1 MGRKQS
7 SGACSCRIRSTLVRE
22 FLAEFL
28 GTFVLVAFGT
38 ASIAQSVLSLR
49 TKGNFFTINWG
60 WGLGV
65 LLGILVS
72 GGVSGGH
79 LNPAVSV
86 AVASIGKFPWW
97 KVPHYLAGQYLGALA
112 ASGLVFLVYWDAL
125 VWYEHD
131 RSVYRSIPE
140 TAGIFAT
147 YPSQHLSMAGGV
159 FDQFLGT
166 LLLLLCI
173 CAITDSKN
181 MKLDKQ
187 MVPVGVGVTVLGIGL
202 SLGHNCGYAVNPAR
216 DLAPRLF
223 TMLAGW
229 GPGVFTEYNH
239 WWIVPV
245 IACHAGAVAGAWLYY
260 LAVEVNWPDDDLDDQ
275 EKMVGGRRMQHM
287 AHGGDRNGGHPG
299 ERNGGHAHYP
309 HQPPEN
315 PGYTGTMS
323 RGHSRPHTPDDEKYQ
338 PIQKN
343 KMQAS
348 GRETPQKHR

>member
-1 MGRKQS
+1 MGRKPNG
-7 SGACSCRIRSTLVRE
+7 SGCSCRIRSTIIRE

-28 GTFVLVAFGT
+28 GTFVLVVFGT

-112 ASGLVFLVYWDAL
+112 GSGLVFLVYWDAL

-131 RSVYRSIPE
+131 RSVFRSIPE

-147 YPSQHLSMAGGV
+147 YPSPHLSMAGGI

-173 CAITDSKN
+173 CAITDPRN

-187 MVPVGVGVTVLGIGL
+187 MVPVGVGITVLGIGL

-216 DLAPRLF
+216 DLAPRVF
-223 TMLAGW
+223 TLLAGW

-239 WWIVPV
+239 WWVVPV
-245 IACHAGAVAGAWLYY
+245 IACHVGAVAGAWLYY
-260 LAVEVNWPDDDLDDQ
+260 LAVEINWPEEE
-275 EKMVGGRRMQHM
+275 EKMNGRRLGNG
-287 AHGGDRNGGHPG
+287 AGGLHP
-299 ERNGGHAHYP
+299 P
-309 HQPPEN
+309 HPHSNIQQPPEN
-315 PGYTGTMS
+315 PGYNGTNGTYNGTLS
-323 RGHSRPHTPDDEKYQ
+323 RADSRPHTPDDEKYQ
-338 PIQKN
+338 PIQSKAAEAGL
-343 KMQAS
+343 Q
-348 GRETPQKHR
+348 HR